1 MKTTTDFAFHITRFF
16 SQYLPHERNVSP
28 NTVASY
34 KKAIIDFIKYMDE
47 KKHIPVE
54 KLKLKHLVK
63 ENVVSFLRW
72 LIEGR
77 SVSPQTRNQRLAAIC
92 SFCKYLQ
99 VPAVESLEKWQ
110 AICSIPKLNQ
120 EKKAIEYLTIEGIKH
135 LLSQPETS
143 TRQGRRH
150 QTLLSLMYDTGAR
163 VQEMADLTLGS
174 LRIESK
180 PYTVKIV
187 GKGRKARIVPLSEQQ
202 VELLN
207 GYLKENHY
215 PTEPLDVPLFKNR
228 QGRKLTREG
237 ISFIVKTYANK
248 ARMVNPGL
256 IPERVSPHSFRHS
269 RAMHLLQEGV
279 NIVYL
284 RDILGHVSIQTTEIY
299 ARADSKAKRDAL
311 EKAYRGTTPVPE
323 RIWDKDKNLL
333 SWLQSLGK

>member
-1 MKTTTDFAFHITRFF
+1 MKTTTDFAFHITRYF

-34 KKAIIDFIKYMDE
+34 RKAFIDFIRYMDE

-72 LIEGR
+72 LIEER

-99 VPAVESLEKWQ
+99 VPAVESLDKWQ
-110 AICSIPKLNQ
+110 TICSIPKLNQ
-120 EKKAIEYLTIEGIKH
+120 EKKAIEYLTIEGIKL

-150 QTLLSLMYDTGAR
+150 QALLSLMYDTGAR

-202 VELLN
+202 VELLKE
-207 GYLKENHY
+207 YLKENHY
-215 PTEPLDVPLFKNR
+215 PTAPLDVPLFRNS

-237 ISFIVKTYANK
+237 ISFIVKTYANH
-248 ARMVNPGL
+248 ARMIDPGL
-256 IPERVSPHSFRHS
+256 IPTRS
-269 RAMHLLQEGV
+269 RLTCL
-279 NIVYL
+279 
-284 RDILGHVSIQTTEIY
+284 
-299 ARADSKAKRDAL
+299 
-311 EKAYRGTTPVPE
+311 P
-323 RIWDKDKNLL
+323 
-333 SWLQSLGK
+333 